1 MRFLGVVTML
11 VVAGSALCRNV
22 QLPADV
28 ANRVHLLHKLIYAG
42 QKKEFERLL
51 PELKDYVNQGD
62 SDGHT
67 PLHWA
72 VYENDIDSAEQL
84 LRHEADPNLIDRYG
98 RTAIHEAARVGS
110 NEMLTLMIDSG
121 GDPELRDRQ
130 FNWNSLFWAAFS
142 GKKESLQ
149 TLMQHVDPRR
159 GGRNDMNIY
168 GVVLQ
173 QDDPTQM
180 ANEDREKLA
189 KVDLLLDAGV
199 EPDIGQALMIVP
211 LEEMSELAELF
222 DSYADKVKF
231 NTININTVNRTNNAT
246 LLMKAMGAGSVAAV
260 EFLLKQGAKV
270 NTVNESSQN
279 ALTSPYNLHEHFEI
293 AKILIKHGIDV
304 RNVGGVPAFYS
315 AIIGDDVELAQLL
328 LEHVTGGKN
337 GKNPVPDA
345 WLVFPRV
352 PPRGEASTAM
362 DLVISQEMH
371 ELLLEYG
378 LDRATRA
385 IMEELQQRG
394 GQAQRGR
401 QQQRGQSGVEDAPQ
415 FLRNFNEEAAE
426 GKFKPVIGRENEIR
440 QVITALARKEKNN
453 PLLVGEAGVGKTAI
467 VEGLAQRIVAGD
479 VPEAMRDKTIFALDV
494 GALIAGTVLHGA
506 MEERVKELE
515 HFVTELNKDKTILFI
530 DEVHQLISSPSLRG
544 VVDIL
549 KPLLARGD
557 LHCVGATTQD
567 EYQKHIMK
575 DSALERRFFPVSVA
589 EPSIEDTL
597 AIVNGL
603 KNVFEQHHDIDISDG
618 AAQGAVKLA
627 NQYITNRFNPDKAID
642 LIDMAAARLVISGN
656 NEQTLQ
662 FKHVAEVVSEM
673 TDVPVERML
682 LSKQKLAQ
690 NLLPAL
696 RKHIFGQDQAL
707 KKIAGKLTPFLV
719 GTSDPNKPASML
731 LLGSTG
737 VGKTETAKVLAEYL
751 FGSKDNLIS
760 INLSEYK
767 DSHSLSSLIG
777 APASYVGY
785 DESGIL
791 TEAVRKKPYS
801 VVLFDELGEAH
812 PDVINAVLLK
822 ILDEGELADRKG
834 RIINFKNT
842 IIIITANT
850 AAGKANGPIGFT
862 TETETSHNPADLSE
876 VQIPDKIQGRLGAV
890 LAYGGLG
897 PEVMNKLINTKL
909 KRHNAQLEQ
918 HNIEILLTKTM
929 RDHLLEKGYNPKLGA
944 RAMQNVFEE
953 MIDTPV
959 SDKIGAGEM
968 KAGQRYSIGLRN
980 GKITINKR
988 GKAKK
993 KQ

>member
-1 MRFLGVVTML
+1 MRFLGVVTMF

-51 PELKDYVNQGD
+51 PELKDYVNKGD

-67 PLHWA
+67 PLHWT

-84 LRHEADPNLIDRYG
+84 LLHAADPNINDRYG
-98 RTAIHEAARVGS
+98 RTALHEAARVGS
-110 NEMLTLMIDSG
+110 NEMLTLMIDNG
-121 GDPELRDRQ
+121 GDPKQGDQ
-130 FNWNSLFWAAFS
+130 QKNWNSLFWAAFS

-149 TLMQHVDPRR
+149 TLMQHVDPYR
-159 GGRNDMNIY
+159 GSRNEMDIY
-168 GVVLQ
+168 SVVLIPA
-173 QDDPTQM
+173 DP
-180 ANEDREKLA
+180 ANTASEDPDKLN
-189 KVDLLLDAGV
+189 KVKMLLDAGV

-211 LEEMSELAELF
+211 LEEMSEMAELF

-231 NTININTVNRTNNAT
+231 NTININTVSRTNNAT

-279 ALTSPYNLHEHFEI
+279 ALTSPYNMREHFEI

-345 WLVFPRV
+345 WFVFPPV
-352 PPRGEASTAM
+352 PPRGEAAAAL
-362 DLVISQEMH
+362 DLVKSEEMY

-378 LDRATRA
+378 LNQLSQTMLEGIQQRGYA
-385 IMEELQQRG
+385 QRG
-394 GQAQRGR
+394 GQ
-401 QQQRGQSGVEDAPQ
+401 QQRSQSGVKGAPK
-415 FLRNFNEEAAE
+415 FLRNFNAEAAE

-506 MEERVKELE
+506 IEERVKELE

-530 DEVHQLISSPSLRG
+530 DEVHQLISQPSLRG

-642 LIDMAAARLVISGN
+642 LIDMAAARLVISGS

-791 TEAVRKKPYS
+791 TESVRKKPYS

-862 TETETSHNPADLSE
+862 TETEASHNPADLSE

-897 PEVMNKLINTKL
+897 PEVMNKLINTQL

-918 HNIEILLTKTM
+918 NNVEILLTKTM

-953 MIDTPV
+953 MIGIPV

-980 GKITINKR
+980 GEITINAR